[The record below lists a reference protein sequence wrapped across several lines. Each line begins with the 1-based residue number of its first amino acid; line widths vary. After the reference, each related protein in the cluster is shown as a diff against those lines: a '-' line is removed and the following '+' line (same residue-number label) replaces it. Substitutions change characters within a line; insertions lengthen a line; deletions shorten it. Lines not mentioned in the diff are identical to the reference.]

1 MSDLKDAII
10 IDGLVVSKFSRELFE
25 DMARGGVTAANCTCS
40 VWENFSQTM
49 ANISPVSYTHLTL
62 PTKRIV

>member
-1 MSDLKDAII
+1 MSDLKDTII

-49 ANISPVSYTHLTL
+49 ANISQWNQW
-62 PTKRIV
+62 

>member
-25 DMARGGVTAANCTCS
+25 DMARGGVTA
-40 VWENFSQTM
+40 QTVHVRCGK
-49 ANISPVSYTHLTL
+49 ISHKQWQIFHNGISGLE
-62 PTKRIV
+62 RIVT